1 MHGISA
7 VRGRRQSFYDG
18 IFIHII
24 KKERSYTFED
34 SRYYRTWQ
42 NGAKF
47 STKCQRQWI
56 SNHWL

>member
-1 MHGISA
+1 M
-7 VRGRRQSFYDG
+7 RGRGQSFYGG